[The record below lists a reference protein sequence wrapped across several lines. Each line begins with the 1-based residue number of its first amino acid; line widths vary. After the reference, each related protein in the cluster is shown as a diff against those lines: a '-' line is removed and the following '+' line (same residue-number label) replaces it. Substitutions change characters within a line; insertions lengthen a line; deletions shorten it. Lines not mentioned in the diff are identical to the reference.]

1 VDLSMGEAAKALG
14 ISIDTLRRW
23 DQTGKLQVTRDE
35 RNQRRI
41 PVTEVHRLLLESE
54 LHRAGDD
61 LAAHI
66 RVRGVVR
73 SIRSHGIKTLVE
85 LQAGPFEVTATVT
98 RATLKRLELA
108 EGDEAVVTIKATAV
122 LIERAAPG

>member
-54 LHRAGDD
+54 LHQAGDD